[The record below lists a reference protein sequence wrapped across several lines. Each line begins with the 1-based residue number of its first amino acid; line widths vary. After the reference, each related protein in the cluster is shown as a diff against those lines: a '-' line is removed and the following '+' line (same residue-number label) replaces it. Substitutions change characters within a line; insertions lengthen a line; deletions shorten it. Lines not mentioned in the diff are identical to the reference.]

1 VAACGESGYTFVA
14 IRTKGGGILRRRKA
28 GKTVDGVL
36 AKWGTESLFSG
47 YAPAEEEGRAG
58 RPPALDDDE
67 LRQRRDQLQGIFAAY
82 WPTIGWNLQRARNP
96 LHITDALRPLAGLN
110 HPIIELLLLDSFKKP
125 MPNEFP
131 LLRQERKRLYSQLA
145 ETQKTL
151 SEANTRLT
159 EARNAFEQTLNLFAV
174 ARDSYAQARK
184 KKKPTTSFL
193 KERQKRSRQCDSIQ
207 AELSR
212 REKALIQYSEE
223 LRGIEKEVKEV
234 EAHFA
239 QTELLRFVLS
249 ERYVFVPV
257 NFANAAAGLPHMGW
271 RRSFLLC
278 SRTECSAKTS
288 INYFIFEAVKLILEG
303 AKPASAE
310 EAASEIRRQ
319 TSKRHQFE
327 SVKEFIGEDWP
338 DLERAVLAVW
348 NSSIHADSR
357 PYKITSLF
365 LEALRAPKRVVNPL
379 LDAFE
384 RDLPPT

>member
-1 VAACGESGYTFVA
+1 VA

-28 GKTVDGVL
+28 GKTLDGVL
-36 AKWGTESLFSG
+36 ANWGTESLLSG
-47 YAPAEEEGRAG
+47 YAPAKEEGRLG
-58 RPPALDDDE
+58 RPPALSNDE
-67 LRQRRDQLQGIFAAY
+67 LRQRRDQLQGIFTAY
-82 WPTIGWNLQRARNP
+82 WPIIGWNLQRARKP
-96 LHITDALRPLAGLN
+96 LHITGALRPLAGLN
-110 HPIIELLLLDSFKKP
+110 DPTIELLLLDSFKKP
-125 MPNEFP
+125 MPDGFL
-131 LLRQERKRLYSQLA
+131 LLRQECKRLYSQLA
-145 ETQKTL
+145 ETQTAV
-151 SEANTRLT
+151 SEASTKVM
-159 EARNAFEQTLNLFAV
+159 EARNTFERAQDFFAV
-174 ARDSYAQARK
+174 ARDSYSQARK
-184 KKKPTTSFL
+184 KKKPTTFFL
-193 KERQKRSRQCDSIQ
+193 KERQKRSRQCDSVQ

-223 LRGIEKEVKEV
+223 LREIEKEVKEV

-249 ERYVFVPV
+249 ERYVFAPL

-278 SRTECSAKTS
+278 SRTECSAETS

-303 AKPASAE
+303 AKPRSAE

-319 TSKRHQFE
+319 ISKRNQFE

-365 LEALRAPKRVVNPL
+365 LEALRAPTRLVNPL

>member
-1 VAACGESGYTFVA
+1 MGYRVAFEWICSSE
-14 IRTKGGGILRRRKA
+14 
-28 GKTVDGVL
+28 
-36 AKWGTESLFSG
+36 GTGATRQTS
-47 YAPAEEEGRAG
+47 
-58 RPPALDDDE
+58 ALNDDE
-67 LRQRRDQLQGIFAAY
+67 LRQRRDRLQGIFAAH
-82 WPTIGWNLQRARNP
+82 WPIIGWNLQRARKP
-96 LHITDALRPLAGLN
+96 LHIADALRPLVGLN
-110 HPIIELLLLDSFKKP
+110 HPTIELLLLDSFKKP
-125 MPNEFP
+125 MPDGFL
-131 LLRQERKRLYSQLA
+131 LLRQECKRLYSQLA
-145 ETQKTL
+145 ETQTAV
-151 SEANTRLT
+151 SEANTKVM
-159 EARNAFEQTLNLFAV
+159 EARNTFEQAQGFFAV
-174 ARDSYAQARK
+174 ARDSYSQARK
-184 KKKPTTSFL
+184 RKKPTTSFL
-193 KERQKRSRQCDSIQ
+193 KERQKRSRQCDSVQ

-212 REKALIQYSEE
+212 REKALIQYSEK

-310 EAASEIRRQ
+310 EAACEIRRQ
-319 TSKRHQFE
+319 ISKRSQFE
-327 SVKEFIGEDWP
+327 SSKEFIREDWP

-357 PYKITSLF
+357 PYRITSLF

-384 RDLPPT
+384 RD

>member
-1 VAACGESGYTFVA
+1 VA
-14 IRTKGGGILRRRKA
+14 IRTKGGGILRRGRA
-28 GKTVDGVL
+28 EKTLDGVL
-36 AKWGTESLFSG
+36 AKRGTEALLSG
-47 YAPAEEEGRAG
+47 YAPAKEEGRLG
-58 RPPALDDDE
+58 RPPALSDDE
-67 LRQRRDQLQGIFAAY
+67 LRHRRDQLQGIFAAH
-82 WPTIGWNLQRARNP
+82 WPIIGWNLQRARKA
-96 LHITDALRPLAGLN
+96 LHITDALRPLADLN
-110 HPIIELLLLDSFKKP
+110 HPTIELLLLDSFKKP
-125 MPNEFP
+125 MPDGF
-131 LLRQERKRLYSQLA
+131 LLVRQECKRLYSQLA
-145 ETQKTL
+145 EAQKAV
-151 SEANTRLT
+151 SEANAKVM
-159 EARNAFEQTLNLFAV
+159 EARNVFEQARNWLAI
-174 ARDSYAQARK
+174 ARDSYTLARK
-184 KKKPTTSFL
+184 KKNPTASFR
-193 KERQKRSRQCDSIQ
+193 KECEKWSRRCESVQT
-207 AELSR
+207 ELSR
-212 REKALIQYSEE
+212 RENSLIESNEKIG
-223 LRGIEKEVKEV
+223 GIQKEIKGI

-249 ERYVFVPV
+249 ERYVFVPL

-288 INYFIFEAVKLILEG
+288 INYFIFEAVKSILEG
-303 AKPASAE
+303 ANPACAE

-319 TSKRHQFE
+319 ISKRNHFE

-338 DLERAVLAVW
+338 ALERAVLAVW

>member
-1 VAACGESGYTFVA
+1 VA
-14 IRTKGGGILRRRKA
+14 ITTKGGGILRRGKA
-28 GKTVDGVL
+28 EKTLDGVL
-36 AKWGTESLFSG
+36 AKRGTEALLSG
-47 YAPAEEEGRAG
+47 YAPAKEEGRLG
-58 RPPALDDDE
+58 RPPALSDDE
-67 LRQRRDQLQGIFAAY
+67 LRQRRDQLQGIFAAH
-82 WPTIGWNLQRARNP
+82 WPIIGWNLQRARKP
-96 LHITDALRPLAGLN
+96 LHITDALRPLAGLS
-110 HPIIELLLLDSFKKP
+110 HPTIELLLLDSFKKP
-125 MPNEFP
+125 MPDGFR
-131 LLRQERKRLYSQLA
+131 LLRQECKRLYRQLA
-145 ETQKTL
+145 EAQKTV
-151 SEANTRLT
+151 SEANTKVMG
-159 EARNAFEQTLNLFAV
+159 ARNAFEQACNWLVV
-174 ARDSYAQARK
+174 ARDSYTLARK
-184 KKKPTTSFL
+184 KKTPTASFR
-193 KERQKRSRQCDSIQ
+193 KEREKWSRRCESVQT
-207 AELSR
+207 ELSW
-212 REKALIQYSEE
+212 RENSLIESTEKIG
-223 LRGIEKEVKEV
+223 GIQKEINEI

-249 ERYVFVPV
+249 ERYVFVPL

-319 TSKRHQFE
+319 ISKRNQFE

>member
-1 VAACGESGYTFVA
+1 MG
-14 IRTKGGGILRRRKA
+14 KA
-28 GKTVDGVL
+28 LDGVL
-36 AKWGTESLFSG
+36 AKWGTESLLSG
-47 YAPAEEEGRAG
+47 FAPAKEQGRLG
-58 RPPALDDDE
+58 RPPALNDDE
-67 LRQRRDQLQGIFAAY
+67 LRQRRDRLQGIFAAH
-82 WPTIGWNLQRARNP
+82 WPIIGWNLQRARKP
-96 LHITDALRPLAGLN
+96 LHIADALRPLVGLN
-110 HPIIELLLLDSFKKP
+110 HPTIELLLLDSFKKP
-125 MPNEFP
+125 MPDGFL
-131 LLRQERKRLYSQLA
+131 LLRQECKRLYSQLA
-145 ETQKTL
+145 ETQTAV
-151 SEANTRLT
+151 SEANTKVM
-159 EARNAFEQTLNLFAV
+159 EARNTFEQAQGFFAV
-174 ARDSYAQARK
+174 ARDSYSQARK
-184 KKKPTTSFL
+184 RKKPTTSFL
-193 KERQKRSRQCDSIQ
+193 KERQKRSRQCDSVQ

-212 REKALIQYSEE
+212 REKALIQYSEK

-310 EAASEIRRQ
+310 EAACEIRRQ
-319 TSKRHQFE
+319 ISKRSQFE
-327 SVKEFIGEDWP
+327 SSKEFIREDWP

-357 PYKITSLF
+357 PYRITSLF

-384 RDLPPT
+384 RD